1 MTSYKFT
8 DPQIKLMR
16 KAMNSSQFSLTQK
29 NLRQMNLEEHLQYF
43 IEIKT
48 CDFWIHRRNNN
59 FNNPVSFNNWAV
71 KFSKNYRV
79 KRSYDVYNLDELKF
93 LYIVCRIGL
102 TFNPEKR
109 QENMYKKIIEN
120 ILTHLFIKVYK

>member
-8 DPQIKLMR
+8 DPQIKLIR

-29 NLRQMNLEEHLQYF
+29 NLKENKIEEHLRVF
-43 IEIKT
+43 IDIKT

-59 FNNPVSFNNWAV
+59 FNDPISFNNWAV

-79 KRSYDVYNLDELKF
+79 KRSYNVYTLDELKF
-93 LYIVCRIGL
+93 LYVVCRMGL

-109 QENMYKKIIEN
+109 QASMYNKIIEN
-120 ILTHLFIKVYK
+120 ILTHLFKKAF